1 MLHISTV
8 SVFSFFSIIFL
19 GGGHPIKDTAPQCQ
33 KIPVVALFV
42 APKISG
48 STHLTQFFHGA
59 KRASNLVSIMAK
71 KWLCLLWSPIFLL
84 TKRYHTYHWWPM
96 VQIPHFMG
104 FCIPIFFWYVWESS
118 ASQTHHPCL
127 SYYIPISSRWFYD
140 TYKITL
146 VKSHS

>member
-42 APKISG
+42 APNISG

-104 FCIPIFFWYVWESS
+104 FCIPIFFLI
-118 ASQTHHPCL
+118 CL
-127 SYYIPISSRWFYD
+127 GKFCISNPPSLSILLYSD
-140 TYKITL
+140 IITL
-146 VKSHS
+146 VLWHLQNHVGEI